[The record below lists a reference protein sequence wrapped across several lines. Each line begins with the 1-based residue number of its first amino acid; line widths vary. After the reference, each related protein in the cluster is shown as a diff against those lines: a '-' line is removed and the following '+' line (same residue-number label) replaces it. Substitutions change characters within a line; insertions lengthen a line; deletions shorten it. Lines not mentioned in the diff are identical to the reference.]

1 MRRRPGLRLLLAL
14 LLAAL
19 GGFHAEAATTG
30 PSCSTSMGPQHLPLP
45 SCAPSNKSV
54 KDAKAIAWQ
63 KAPIVHWHP
72 LEPWTLQV
80 RGPAGSMQ
88 GRAALCRMRQASS
101 RHRLRLRPTPKNR
114 CAACSPP
121 TSGTTSEQLRQTA
134 CLGEL
139 LCRAVQPASIKGC
152 LLRLSCFLSI

>member
-45 SCAPSNKSV
+45 SCAPSNKTV

-80 RGPAGSMQ
+80 RGLQ
-88 GRAALCRMRQASS
+88 AACKAVLRCAACAERR
-101 RHRLRLRPTPKNR
+101 RHHLRLRPTPKTR
-114 CAACSPP
+114 CAA
-121 TSGTTSEQLRQTA
+121 
-134 CLGEL
+134 
-139 LCRAVQPASIKGC
+139 
-152 LLRLSCFLSI
+152 LLRLQSPDVWYNK